1 MTISGADDE
10 WPTVEEYKQLLD
22 VDSGDW
28 DATLDL
34 QLDAAIAQV
43 KIDVGA
49 WDELVDIPDASLG
62 RAALRLAILLRV
74 NADSSSTEL
83 LSSDPIYQRFL
94 KGHHRR
100 FPIA

>member
-10 WPTVEEYKQLLD
+10 WPTVDELKQLLD
-22 VDSGDW
+22 VTSEDW

-62 RAALRLAILLRV
+62 RAAIRLAVLMRA
-74 NADSSSTEL
+74 NAEQTTAL
-83 LSSDPIYQRFL
+83 LSKDPVYQSNL
-94 KGHHRR
+94 KGHRRR
-100 FPIA
+100 FAIS

>member
-1 MTISGADDE
+1 MVTSGADDE
-10 WPTVEEYKQLLD
+10 WPTVDELKQLLD
-22 VDSGDW
+22 VTSGDW

-62 RAALRLAILLRV
+62 RAAIRLAVLLRS
-74 NADSSSTEL
+74 NAETPPAL
-83 LSSDPIYQRFL
+83 LTNDAIYQRAM

-100 FPIA
+100 FAIS

>member
-10 WPTVEEYKQLLD
+10 WPTVDELKQLLD
-22 VDSGDW
+22 VTSDDW

-43 KIDVGA
+43 KVDVGA
-49 WDELVDIPDASLG
+49 WDDLVDIPDASLG
-62 RAALRLAILLRV
+62 RAAIRLAVLLRS
-74 NADSSSTEL
+74 NAEQSTAL
-83 LSSDPIYQRFL
+83 LTNDPIYQRAM

-100 FPIA
+100 FAIS